1 MEDYLL
7 IRKIKDG
14 DTAAFEQLT
23 RKYYGH
29 IFAYCYRRLG
39 NQQDA
44 EDAVQEIFLKLV
56 KAVYKYQYTGKFQN
70 YLYTIAGNCCSDIL
84 RRRMREKPETMQE
97 DDPAASAEEE
107 TMQGEINRIL
117 YEKLKNMNPKQS
129 EALILYYFQGLKARE
144 VAAVMGAPL
153 STTKSRIRQGLQ
165 QLRQFYD
172 EEEVR

>member
-56 KAVYKYQYTGKFQN
+56 KAVYKYQYTGTYPISLWN
-70 YLYTIAGNCCSDIL
+70 VYHS
-84 RRRMREKPETMQE
+84 R
-97 DDPAASAEEE
+97 
-107 TMQGEINRIL
+107 
-117 YEKLKNMNPKQS
+117 KL
-129 EALILYYFQGLKARE
+129 
-144 VAAVMGAPL
+144 
-153 STTKSRIRQGLQ
+153 LQ
-165 QLRQFYD
+165 
-172 EEEVR
+172 

>member
-56 KAVYKYQYTGKFQN
+56 KAIYKYQFTGKFRN
-70 YLYTIAGNCCSDIL
+70 YLYTIAGSCCSDIL
-84 RRRMREKPETMQE
+84 RRRMHERPEPVQE
-97 DDPAASAEEE
+97 DDSAVSAEEE
-107 TMQGEINRIL
+107 TMQGEKNRIL
-117 YEKLKNMNPKQS
+117 YEKLKNMNPNQR

-144 VAAVMGAPL
+144 VAAVMNAPL

-165 QLRQFYD
+165 QLRKLYD
-172 EEEVR
+172 EEEG

>member
-23 RKYYGH
+23 RKYYGR

-56 KAVYKYQYTGKFQN
+56 KAVYKYQCTGKFQN
-70 YLYTIAGNCCSDIL
+70 YLYTIAGSCCSDIL

-97 DDPAASAEEE
+97 DDPAGTAAAP
-107 TMQGEINRIL
+107 TIL
-117 YEKLKNMNPKQS
+117 
-129 EALILYYFQGLKARE
+129 R
-144 VAAVMGAPL
+144 
-153 STTKSRIRQGLQ
+153 
-165 QLRQFYD
+165 
-172 EEEVR
+172 